1 MNEFLITLIT
11 VGIMLAYAVPGY
23 ILIKVKA
30 VKADSISAFSKLLM
44 YVCQPFLTLY
54 SFNKANFTPELG
66 INLLIFFAL
75 ITVLQL
81 LFIGVLYLI
90 FRKKREDIRYRVA
103 TIASTL
109 SNCSFLGVPILEA
122 LFPEWV
128 NAPAYSMVFFFSMSI
143 LGWTLVSAVYTRDK
157 KYISVKKLVLNPAT
171 ISLIIALP
179 FFLTGFKISS
189 ENGYFLGQLENMI
202 TVLARMT
209 TPLCMLIM
217 GMRLATAPVKSIFN
231 EPLPYLC
238 IFINQIVFPLVA
250 LGVITLLGLDGEL
263 KWCMYVMC
271 ACPIASVVLN
281 YAELVGQGQEM
292 AAKCVLLGT
301 LSCIVTL
308 PVLSLLIGV

>member
-30 VKADSISAFSKLLM
+30 IPHSAISAFSKLLM
-44 YVCQPFLTLY
+44 YVCQPFLTIY
-54 SFNKANFTPELG
+54 SFNKADFTPELG

-75 ITVLQL
+75 ITALQL
-81 LFIGVLYLI
+81 LFIGIMCLI
-90 FRKKREDIRYRVA
+90 FRRKREDVRYRVA
-103 TIASTL
+103 SVACTL

-143 LGWTLVSAVYTRDK
+143 LGWTLVSAIYTRDK
-157 KYISVKKLVLNPAT
+157 RYISVKKLLLNPAT
-171 ISLIIALP
+171 ISLIISLP
-179 FFLTGFKISS
+179 FFFTGFKISA
-189 ENGYFLGQLENMI
+189 ENGYLLGQLENMI

-217 GMRLATAPVKSIFN
+217 GMRLATMPVKEIFSQ
-231 EPLPYLC
+231 PLPYLC
-238 IFINQIVFPLVA
+238 ILVNQIIFPLVA
-250 LGVITLLGLDGEL
+250 LAILSIPVFDTEL
-263 KWCMYVMC
+263 KWCMFVMC

-281 YAELVGQGQEM
+281 YAEIAGQGQEM

-301 LSCIVTL
+301 LSCIITL
-308 PVLSLLIGV
+308 PVMSLLIAV